1 MTRWQEALERLDSE
15 HRHMLQGGA
24 LSSLFLRYPLRV
36 ANPVLVGGFYG
47 LLIGIALVPLAVYFG
62 TIADL
67 PVQTLFLIGLTSLL
81 GGASLLASIVLRWP
95 PIRLEDR
102 RRYLFPLPF
111 LGLLILGIGEFY
123 GLEGAITWV
132 GMALL
137 ILPGPVYVHISYA
150 PRWRILS
157 RLDSDLAPFEGMA
170 RTIYEISSD
179 KATSMDSELDE
190 VVGDAW
196 PK

>member
-1 MTRWQEALERLDSE
+1 MTRWQEALERLDSG

-47 LLIGIALVPLAVYFG
+47 LLIGIALVPLAAYFG
-62 TIADL
+62 KISEW
-67 PVQTLFLIGLTSLL
+67 PVQAISLIGLASLL

-95 PIRLEDR
+95 PIRLENR
-102 RRYLFPLPF
+102 RRYLFPFPF
-111 LGLLILGIGEFY
+111 LGLLTLGIGEFY
-123 GLEGAITWV
+123 DLEGSIVWV

-137 ILPGPVYVHISYA
+137 ILPGPVYVHLSYA

-157 RLDSDLAPFEGMA
+157 RLESDLAPFEGMT
-170 RTIYEISSD
+170 RTIYESSSD
-179 KATSMDSELDE
+179 KAASMDSELDE
-190 VVGDAW
+190 VVGDA
-196 PK
+196 

>member
-1 MTRWQEALERLDSE
+1 VTRWQEALERLDSG

-47 LLIGIALVPLAVYFG
+47 LLIGIALVPLAAYFG
-62 TIADL
+62 KISEW
-67 PVQTLFLIGLTSLL
+67 PVQAISLIGLTSLL

-95 PIRLEDR
+95 PIRLENR
-102 RRYLFPLPF
+102 RRYLFPFPF
-111 LGLLILGIGEFY
+111 LGLLTLGIGEFY
-123 GLEGAITWV
+123 DLEGSIVWV

-137 ILPGPVYVHISYA
+137 ILPGPVYVHLSYA

-157 RLDSDLAPFEGMA
+157 RLESDLAPFEGMT
-170 RTIYEISSD
+170 RTIYESSSD
-179 KATSMDSELDE
+179 KAASMDSELDE
-190 VVGDAW
+190 VVGDA
-196 PK
+196 

>member
-1 MTRWQEALERLDSE
+1 MTRWQEALERLDSG

-47 LLIGIALVPLAVYFG
+47 LLIGIALVPLAAYFG
-62 TIADL
+62 KISEW
-67 PVQTLFLIGLTSLL
+67 PVQAISLIGLTSLL

-95 PIRLEDR
+95 PIRLENR
-102 RRYLFPLPF
+102 RRYLFPFPF
-111 LGLLILGIGEFY
+111 LGLLTLGIGEFY
-123 GLEGAITWV
+123 DLEGSIVWV

-137 ILPGPVYVHISYA
+137 ILPGPVYVHLSYA

-157 RLDSDLAPFEGMA
+157 RLESDLAPFEGMT
-170 RTIYEISSD
+170 RTIYESSSD
-179 KATSMDSELDE
+179 KAASMDSELDE
-190 VVGDAW
+190 VVGDA
-196 PK
+196 

>member
-1 MTRWQEALERLDSE
+1 MARWQEALERLDSG

-47 LLIGIALVPLAVYFG
+47 LLIGIALVPLAAYFG
-62 TIADL
+62 KISEW
-67 PVQTLFLIGLTSLL
+67 PVQAISLIGLTSLL

-95 PIRLEDR
+95 PIRLENR
-102 RRYLFPLPF
+102 RRYLFPFPF
-111 LGLLILGIGEFY
+111 LGLLTLGIGEFY
-123 GLEGAITWV
+123 DLEGSIVWV

-137 ILPGPVYVHISYA
+137 ILPGPVYVHLSYA

-157 RLDSDLAPFEGMA
+157 RLESDLAPFEGMT
-170 RTIYEISSD
+170 RTIYESSSD
-179 KATSMDSELDE
+179 KAASMDSELDE
-190 VVGDAW
+190 VVGDA
-196 PK
+196 

>member
-1 MTRWQEALERLDSE
+1 MTSWQEALERLDSG

-47 LLIGIALVPLAVYFG
+47 LLIGIALVPLAAYFG
-62 TIADL
+62 KISEW
-67 PVQTLFLIGLTSLL
+67 PVQAISLIGLTSLL

-95 PIRLEDR
+95 PIRLENR
-102 RRYLFPLPF
+102 RRYLFPFPF
-111 LGLLILGIGEFY
+111 LGLLTLGIGEFY
-123 GLEGAITWV
+123 DLEGPIGWG

-137 ILPGPVYVHISYA
+137 ILPGPVYVHLSYA

-157 RLDSDLAPFEGMA
+157 RLESDLAPFEGMT
-170 RTIYEISSD
+170 RTIYESSSD
-179 KATSMDSELDE
+179 KAASMDSELDE
-190 VVGDAW
+190 VVGDA
-196 PK
+196 

>member
-1 MTRWQEALERLDSE
+1 MTRWQEALERLDSG

-47 LLIGIALVPLAVYFG
+47 LLIGIALVPLAAYFG
-62 TIADL
+62 KISEW
-67 PVQTLFLIGLTSLL
+67 PVQAISLIGLTSLL

-95 PIRLEDR
+95 PIRLENR
-102 RRYLFPLPF
+102 RRYLFPFPF
-111 LGLLILGIGEFY
+111 LGLLTLGIGEFY
-123 GLEGAITWV
+123 DLEGSIGWV

-137 ILPGPVYVHISYA
+137 ILPGPVYVHLSYA

-157 RLDSDLAPFEGMA
+157 RLESDLAPFEGMT
-170 RTIYEISSD
+170 RTIYESSSD
-179 KATSMDSELDE
+179 KAASMDSELDE
-190 VVGDAW
+190 VVGDA
-196 PK
+196 

>member
-1 MTRWQEALERLDSE
+1 MTSWQEALERLDSE

-47 LLIGIALVPLAVYFG
+47 LLVSIALVPLAAYFG

-67 PVQTLFLIGLTSLL
+67 PVQALSLIGLTSLL
-81 GGASLLASIVLRWP
+81 GGASLFASMALKRP

-102 RRYLFPLPF
+102 RRYLFPFPF
-111 LGLLILGIGEFY
+111 LGLLIMGIGGFY
-123 GLEGAITWV
+123 GLEGSIAWF
-132 GMALL
+132 GMALM
-137 ILPGPVYVHISYA
+137 ILPGPIYVHLSYA

-157 RLDSDLAPFEGMA
+157 RLESDLAPFEGMT
-170 RTIYEISSD
+170 RTIYES
-179 KATSMDSELDE
+179 AGGEAASMDSELDE
-190 VVGDAW
+190 VVGDA
-196 PK
+196 

>member
-1 MTRWQEALERLDSE
+1 MTSWQEALERLDSG

-47 LLIGIALVPLAVYFG
+47 LLIGIALVPLAAYFG
-62 TIADL
+62 KISEW
-67 PVQTLFLIGLTSLL
+67 PVQAISLIGLTSLL

-95 PIRLEDR
+95 PIRLENR
-102 RRYLFPLPF
+102 RRYLFPFPF
-111 LGLLILGIGEFY
+111 LGLLTLGIGEFY
-123 GLEGAITWV
+123 DLEGSIGWV

-137 ILPGPVYVHISYA
+137 ILPGPVYVHLSYA

-157 RLDSDLAPFEGMA
+157 RLESDLAPFEGMA
-170 RTIYEISSD
+170 RTIYESSID
-179 KATSMDSELDE
+179 KAASMDSELDE
-190 VVGDAW
+190 VVGDA
-196 PK
+196 

>member
-1 MTRWQEALERLDSE
+1 MTRWQEALERLDSG

-47 LLIGIALVPLAVYFG
+47 LLIGIALVPLAAYFG
-62 TIADL
+62 TISEW
-67 PVQTLFLIGLTSLL
+67 PVQAISLIGLTSLL

-95 PIRLEDR
+95 PIRLENR
-102 RRYLFPLPF
+102 RRYLFPFPF
-111 LGLLILGIGEFY
+111 LGLLTLGIGEFY
-123 GLEGAITWV
+123 DLEGSIVWV

-137 ILPGPVYVHISYA
+137 ILPGPVYVHLSYA

-157 RLDSDLAPFEGMA
+157 RLEGDLAPFEGMT
-170 RTIYEISSD
+170 RTIYESASD
-179 KATSMDSELDE
+179 KTAPMDSELDE
-190 VVGDAW
+190 VVGDA
-196 PK
+196 